1 MLSEEL
7 VESGKILVN
16 SSSEKLKKIL
26 MIKRGASVVINIIA
40 VVAFLSCKKTRE
52 KVFGRGNE
60 RKQVAPE
67 DIRSEIASYEQNLK
81 VFKFEEVRKS
91 TENFSLESRINGS
104 MYRGEFGGEIL
115 AAKKMSRDV
124 TKEVN
129 ILKRINHFNLIKL

>member
-1 MLSEEL
+1 MSPRNRGSKKKLYESTGLAAACSLL
-7 VESGKILVN
+7 VIS
-16 SSSEKLKKIL
+16 
-26 MIKRGASVVINIIA
+26 IIA
-40 VVAFLSCKKTRE
+40 AVVFLSCKKTRE
-52 KVFGRGNE
+52 KVSNRGNE

-91 TENFSLESRINGS
+91 TENFSSKSRINGS

>member
-1 MLSEEL
+1 
-7 VESGKILVN
+7 
-16 SSSEKLKKIL
+16 

-52 KVFGRGNE
+52 KVSGRGNE

-81 VFKFEEVRKS
+81 VLKFEEVRKS
-91 TENFSLESRINGS
+91 SENFSSESRINGS
-104 MYRGEFGGEIL
+104 MYHGEFGGEIL

>member
-1 MLSEEL
+1 
-7 VESGKILVN
+7 
-16 SSSEKLKKIL
+16 

-40 VVAFLSCKKTRE
+40 VVVFLSCKKTRE
-52 KVFGRGNE
+52 KVSSRGNE

-67 DIRSEIASYEQNLK
+67 DIRSEIARYEQNLK

-91 TENFSLESRINGS
+91 TENFSSKSRINGS
-104 MYRGEFGGEIL
+104 MSRGEFGGEIL

>member
-1 MLSEEL
+1 
-7 VESGKILVN
+7 
-16 SSSEKLKKIL
+16 
-26 MIKRGASVVINIIA
+26 MIKRGASVVINIIV

-52 KVFGRGNE
+52 KVYGRGNE
-60 RKQVAPE
+60 RKQVAQE

-91 TENFSLESRINGS
+91 TENFSSESRINGS
-104 MYRGEFGGEIL
+104 VYRGEFGGEIL
-115 AAKKMSRDV
+115 AAKKMSRDI